1 MSVPKEDMCV
11 FFFFSSRRRHTRC
24 SRDWSSDVCS
34 SDLAG
39 VAPAEGCRP
48 PGRSSRAAV
57 PTAASSGSSY
67 PPRPFLRLELV
78 QRRPYGGRADP
89 LDAAVHIFDAAAP
102 HHTVF
107 ARANPEAP
115 RVLAHVPVLLPPTPG
130 VTLRR
135 VGQLLVRKHRALQSQ
150 EDAQSTLKVIGRDG
164 HASSLFRS
172 TKLRKWSGSL
182 RFCNSR

>member
-1 MSVPKEDMCV
+1 MVARNDGEHYGRLVLYRFPKQSLV
-11 FFFFSSRRRHTRC
+11 Y
-24 SRDWSSDVCS
+24 
-34 SDLAG
+34 G
-39 VAPAEGCRP
+39 PAQIVNQINQDTT
-48 PGRSSRAAV
+48 SRARSRCGTRAD
-57 PTAASSGSSY
+57 PEL
-67 PPRPFLRLELV
+67 PRPFLRLELV

-89 LDAAVHIFDAAAP
+89 LGAAVHIFDAAAP
-102 HHTVF
+102 HHPVF
-107 ARANPEAP
+107 ARANPDAP
-115 RVLAHVPVLLPPTPG
+115 DVLAHVPVLLPPTPG

>member
-1 MSVPKEDMCV
+1 MHLSYPYRTNFLC
-11 FFFFSSRRRHTRC
+11 FFFFLMIR
-24 SRDWSSDVCS
+24 
-34 SDLAG
+34 
-39 VAPAEGCRP
+39 RP
-48 PGRSSRAAV
+48 PRS
-57 PTAASSGSSY
+57 TL
-67 PPRPFLRLELV
+67 F
-78 QRRPYGGRADP
+78 PYTTLFRS
-89 LDAAVHIFDAAAP
+89 
-102 HHTVF
+102 F

-172 TKLRKWSGSL
+172 TKLRQWSGSL
-182 RFCNSR
+182 RICNSRH

>member
-1 MSVPKEDMCV
+1 MRNLS
-11 FFFFSSRRRHTRC
+11 
-24 SRDWSSDVCS
+24 
-34 SDLAG
+34 A
-39 VAPAEGCRP
+39 
-48 PGRSSRAAV
+48 AAV
-57 PTAASSGSSY
+57 AKDLRASYWSL
-67 PPRPFLRLELV
+67 PRPFLGLELV
-78 QRRPYGGRADP
+78 QRRPHGGRADP